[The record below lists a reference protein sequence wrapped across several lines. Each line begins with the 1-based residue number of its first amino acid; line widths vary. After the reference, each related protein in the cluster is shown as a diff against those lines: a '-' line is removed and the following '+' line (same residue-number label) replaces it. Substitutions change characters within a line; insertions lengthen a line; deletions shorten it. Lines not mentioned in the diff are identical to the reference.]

1 MALSAHPLSN
11 FGAEP
16 KIAVQNSILTKVNGK
31 TISMMDVK
39 KKMDMAFHQNYPH
52 LTHSNPARVQ
62 FYEVAWK
69 KTLMDM
75 IDNELIL
82 SDATDKEI
90 NLNRQLRPTIKKFS
104 ELAKTELISRF
115 DLETHMKGHGYQLV
129 WLKVEGVPF
138 RKRMFAMV
146 FQKPT

>member
-1 MALSAHPLSN
+1 MKFHIFLTLITMALSAHPLSN

-90 NLNRQLRPTIKKFS
+90 KLTDGEVREAL
-104 ELAKTELISRF
+104 EERF
-115 DLETHMKGHGYQLV
+115 A
-129 WLKVEGVPF
+129 PN
-138 RKRMFAMV
+138 
-146 FQKPT
+146 